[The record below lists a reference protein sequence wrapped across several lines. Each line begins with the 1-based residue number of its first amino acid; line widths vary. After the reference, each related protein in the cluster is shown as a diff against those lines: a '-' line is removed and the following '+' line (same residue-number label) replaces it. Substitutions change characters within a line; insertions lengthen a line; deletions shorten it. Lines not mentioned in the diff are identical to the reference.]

1 MNIFEAIETGDITAV
16 IAVVDPALKE
26 AAREASERAH
36 AKGLEVA
43 DGRVGD
49 GSKAHGTLARSSKQ
63 GGDPSDE
70 S

>member
-16 IAVVDPALKE
+16 IAVVDPAFKE

-36 AKGLEVA
+36 AKGIKVA
-43 DGRVGD
+43 DGRLGD
-49 GSKAHGTLARSSKQ
+49 SAKAHGASTPSSKQ
-63 GGDPSDE
+63 GGGPSDE